1 MANHYCNVILAH
13 GGPTGCFDELSSP
26 DFAANHGSV
35 LRLSRAEIF

>member
-1 MANHYCNVILAH
+1 MTNHYCNVMLSH

-26 DFAANHGSV
+26 DFANHGSV